1 MEHTWLQRGDRPPS
15 RFEKAVQQ
23 GETHQA
29 SDDVVETDQ
38 IGGAVSSF
46 RTKEDFCRVFVV
58 MNADIERALS
68 GDLDLLCDV
77 ISAGGERARRVLMR
91 PPPCLGTGFRRD
103 EGRLG
108 KSPQIRL
115 GTPTPF
121 PSANPLIR
129 TNRHL
134 PAISIIW

>member
-1 MEHTWLQRGDRPPS
+1 
-15 RFEKAVQQ
+15 
-23 GETHQA
+23 
-29 SDDVVETDQ
+29 
-38 IGGAVSSF
+38 
-46 RTKEDFCRVFVV
+46 
-58 MNADIERALS
+58 
-68 GDLDLLCDV
+68 
-77 ISAGGERARRVLMR
+77 VLMR

-121 PSANPLIR
+121 PSANLLIR

-134 PAISIIW
+134 PAISII